1 MVGKVRAYKNQ
12 RRIPGIKIQSAMEYL
27 STYGW
32 AILIIAIVLGALY
45 SLGVFSTNNQP
56 RQVAGACQ
64 VLRPDGPG
72 TLNHISLSGPCNAG
86 IPQYVVETQG
96 PFASGCAAEP
106 LFLNVNG
113 IGSEFPSGST
123 NSITISSWYNVFAS
137 TGTTDT
143 IFHIRA
149 LTPAPG
155 GTGVSCNTQGCNFPD
170 TELYNPL
177 PQQCNYGV
185 CPDSNIWHF
194 VAITLSNSGTAKMYL
209 DGAEMSSMYV
219 DSGTWSTVL
228 QGIYNLEIGSW
239 NSGCGDPFNG
249 MISNVQ
255 VYNTALSQNGIK
267 ALYQEGISGAPI
279 NLRNLVGWW
288 PLNGDTNDYSGNGN
302 NGVPGNIIY
311 VSQYSYTPP

>member
-1 MVGKVRAYKNQ
+1 MVGKIRAYKNQ

-86 IPQYVVETQG
+86 IPQYVSQFNGQNSRILVGSNALNLNDVSVSAWFKSGRQYASDPNGDTYHAIVSKGIYATGGGGTSGSYTIGWGNGQDQQLSFGVGIGETAYLSPIDTNTLSG
-96 PFASGCAAEP
+96 WNFVVGTYNGVAICLYVDTVFSGCTAESGQIQSTSDP
-106 LFLNVNG
+106 FV
-113 IGSEFPSGST
+113 IGSD
-123 NSITISSWYNVFAS
+123 A
-137 TGTTDT
+137 
-143 IFHIRA
+143 
-149 LTPAPG
+149 
-155 GTGVSCNTQGCNFPD
+155 QGRF
-170 TELYNPL
+170 
-177 PQQCNYGV
+177 
-185 CPDSNIWHF
+185 
-194 VAITLSNSGTAKMYL
+194 
-209 DGAEMSSMYV
+209 
-219 DSGTWSTVL
+219 
-228 QGIYNLEIGSW
+228 
-239 NSGCGDPFNG
+239 FNG
-249 MISNVQ
+249 SVSNVQ